1 MKRKAKTTV
10 SRKTR
15 AKPERVE
22 RASVDLA
29 RGEAYALLAVAG
41 EAISMGAG
49 PDDGIAKDFV
59 GAVNKLRKAFR
70 FKIGDED

>member
-1 MKRKAKTTV
+1 MSQKPRKKTSPRKAIAP
-10 SRKTR
+10 S
-15 AKPERVE
+15 RVE
-22 RASVDLA
+22 RASVDLV

-49 PDDGIAKDFV
+49 PDDKIEKDFV